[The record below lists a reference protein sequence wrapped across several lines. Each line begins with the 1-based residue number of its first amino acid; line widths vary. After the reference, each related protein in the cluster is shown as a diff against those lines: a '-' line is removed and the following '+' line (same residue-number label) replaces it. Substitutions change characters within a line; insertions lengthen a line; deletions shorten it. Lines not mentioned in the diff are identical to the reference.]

1 MIVRW
6 YKSFKYCFNKS
17 KKLNLETDTAKM
29 RKVRVYGMQKKGNS
43 IFCKKEF
50 HEKYSYSGK
59 LGANYT
65 NENTMFTVWA
75 PTAEKVELVL
85 YGTNP
90 YRNERAL
97 SVPEQVILMKKG
109 PNGVWET
116 DLNGDWDGT
125 FYNYKVTTDTVQE
138 AVDPYAK
145 AVGVNGMVGMVVN
158 LNSTNPNGW
167 ELDKRPK
174 LDAPTDAIIYEMHVR
189 DFSIAKNSGVER
201 EKSGKFTGVWQS
213 NTKIPGTNI
222 TTCLEHLKELGVTMV
237 HLLPVFDYDSVD
249 ESKPD
254 TPQFNWGYDPQNYN
268 APEGSYSSN
277 PYDGKTR
284 IKEMKQMIMELHK
297 AGIQV
302 IMDVVFNHTAK
313 TEDSNFNKIV
323 PDYYYRQDK
332 NGNFSDASACGN
344 ETASER
350 YMVRRFII
358 DSVAY
363 WAEEYHIDGF
373 RFDLMAVHDIET
385 MKAIRH
391 RLDTIDPKI
400 LIYGEGWNG
409 GSSPLPKYRQALKVN
424 TVQYGGLQIAA
435 FSDDIRDGV
444 KGSVFKLEKPG
455 FINGGKN
462 WEENIKFGIVA
473 SIAHEEIDYA
483 KVYKKMKPWANE
495 PYQTITYAS
504 AHDNLTLWD
513 KIQITNP
520 NEEENVWI
528 AMNKLCAAII
538 FTSQG
543 IAFMQA
549 GEELARTKV
558 KEDGTLDENSYA
570 SPDSVNQIDW
580 ERKIKYK
587 ELYEYYR
594 GLIQI
599 RKAHKMFHMNTAQQI
614 RSSIHFIE
622 TGYSNV
628 VAYSLNGQAV
638 QDLWEEAIIIFNS
651 NRETISIQLPEGS
664 WNVVVDEEKAGVDCL
679 RKVSRCVEVPPIS
692 ACVLV
697 KDD

>member
-1 MIVRW
+1 
-6 YKSFKYCFNKS
+6 
-17 KKLNLETDTAKM
+17 
-29 RKVRVYGMQKKGNS
+29 
-43 IFCKKEF
+43 
-50 HEKYSYSGK
+50 
-59 LGANYT
+59 
-65 NENTMFTVWA
+65 
-75 PTAEKVELVL
+75 
-85 YGTNP
+85 
-90 YRNERAL
+90 
-97 SVPEQVILMKKG
+97 
-109 PNGVWET
+109 
-116 DLNGDWDGT
+116 
-125 FYNYKVTTDTVQE
+125 
-138 AVDPYAK
+138 
-145 AVGVNGMVGMVVN
+145 
-158 LNSTNPNGW
+158 
-167 ELDKRPK
+167 
-174 LDAPTDAIIYEMHVR
+174 
-189 DFSIAKNSGVER
+189 
-201 EKSGKFTGVWQS
+201 
-213 NTKIPGTNI
+213 
-222 TTCLEHLKELGVTMV
+222 
-237 HLLPVFDYDSVD
+237 
-249 ESKPD
+249 
-254 TPQFNWGYDPQNYN
+254 
-268 APEGSYSSN
+268 
-277 PYDGKTR
+277 
-284 IKEMKQMIMELHK
+284 
-297 AGIQV
+297 
-302 IMDVVFNHTAK
+302 
-313 TEDSNFNKIV
+313 
-323 PDYYYRQDK
+323 
-332 NGNFSDASACGN
+332 
-344 ETASER
+344 
-350 YMVRRFII
+350 
-358 DSVAY
+358 
-363 WAEEYHIDGF
+363 
-373 RFDLMAVHDIET
+373 
-385 MKAIRH
+385 
-391 RLDTIDPKI
+391 
-400 LIYGEGWNG
+400 
-409 GSSPLPKYRQALKVN
+409 
-424 TVQYGGLQIAA
+424 
-435 FSDDIRDGV
+435 
-444 KGSVFKLEKPG
+444 
-455 FINGGKN
+455 
-462 WEENIKFGIVA
+462 
-473 SIAHEEIDYA
+473 
-483 KVYKKMKPWANE
+483 MKPWANE

>member
-1 MIVRW
+1 
-6 YKSFKYCFNKS
+6 
-17 KKLNLETDTAKM
+17 
-29 RKVRVYGMQKKGNS
+29 MQKKGSS
-43 IFCKKEF
+43 IFSTKEF
-50 HEKYSYSGK
+50 HKKYSYSGK

-65 NENTMFTVWA
+65 KESTMFTVWA

-85 YGTNP
+85 YGKNP
-90 YRNERAL
+90 YRNEREL
-97 SVPEQVILMKKG
+97 SVPEQVLPMERG
-109 PNGVWET
+109 QNGTWKMN
-116 DLNGDWDGT
+116 LNGDWDGT
-125 FYNYKVTTDTVQE
+125 FYNYRVTVDTVKE

-145 AVGVNGMVGMVVN
+145 AVGVNGMVGMVVD
-158 LNSTNPNGW
+158 LSSTNPNGW
-167 ELDKRPK
+167 ELDKKPE

-189 DFSIAKNSGVER
+189 DFSIAENSGVEK
-201 EKSGKFTGVWQS
+201 EKNGKFTGVWQPG
-213 NTKIPGTNI
+213 TKIPGINI
-222 TTCLEHLKELGVTMV
+222 ATCLDHLKELGVTMV

-297 AGIQV
+297 AGIRV

-323 PDYYYRQDK
+323 PNYYYRQDK
-332 NGNFSDASACGN
+332 DGNFSDASACGN

-350 YMVRRFII
+350 YMVQRFIT
-358 DSVAY
+358 DSVVY

-385 MKAIRH
+385 MKEVR
-391 RLDTIDPKI
+391 RRVDTIDPQI

-409 GSSPLPKYRQALKVN
+409 GPSPLPKYRQALKVN

-444 KGSVFKLEKPG
+444 KGSVFKLKNPG
-455 FINGGKN
+455 FVNGGKN

-473 SIAHEEIDYA
+473 SIGHEDIDYA
-483 KVYKKMKPWANE
+483 KVYKKIKPWANE

-513 KIQITNP
+513 KLQMTNP
-520 NEEENVWI
+520 NEDEDVLV

-538 FTSQG
+538 LTSQG

-549 GEELARTKV
+549 GEEMARTKV
-558 KEDGTLDENSYA
+558 KDDGTLDENSYA

-580 ERKIKYK
+580 QRKIKYK

-599 RKAHKMFHMNTAQQI
+599 RKAHKMFHMNTAQQV

-622 TGYSNV
+622 TGYKNV
-628 VAYSLNGQAV
+628 VAYFLDGQIV
-638 QDLWEEAIIIFNS
+638 QDLWKEAIIIFNG
-651 NRETISIQLPEGS
+651 NRENISIQLPEGS
-664 WNVVVDEEKAGVDCL
+664 WNVVVNEEKAGIDCL
-679 RKVSRCVEVPPIS
+679 RKVNGCIQVPPIS
-692 ACVLV
+692 AYVLV
-697 KDD
+697 KVD

>member
-1 MIVRW
+1 
-6 YKSFKYCFNKS
+6 
-17 KKLNLETDTAKM
+17 
-29 RKVRVYGMQKKGNS
+29 
-43 IFCKKEF
+43 
-50 HEKYSYSGK
+50 
-59 LGANYT
+59 
-65 NENTMFTVWA
+65 
-75 PTAEKVELVL
+75 
-85 YGTNP
+85 
-90 YRNERAL
+90 
-97 SVPEQVILMKKG
+97 MKKG

-189 DFSIAKNSGVER
+189 DFSIAENSGVER

-222 TTCLEHLKELGVTMV
+222 TTCLGHLKELGVTMV

-323 PDYYYRQDK
+323 PGYYYRQDK